1 MLRLLLVLG
10 VAIATLAT
18 TLSAQSQPTG
28 FPRFDTLIIDERF
41 TADDREWL
49 QRAAQA
55 HRTELLMAALAAE
68 RGRDVRVRQLA
79 PRLLRDHQIEL
90 AQLQLVAREK
100 GVDLPEITELQQE
113 TLDRLRSL
121 DGYRFDR
128 AFVRQVINEHQDQYG
143 LYRHI
148 SENPNLA
155 LRVYGERRLP
165 SIREHLRRAGG
176 IGYPQPLLAR
186 WAISD
191 SK

>member
-41 TADDREWL
+41 TADDREWI

-55 HRTELLMAALAAE
+55 HRAELLMAGLAAE
-68 RGRDVRVRQLA
+68 RARDVRVRQLA
-79 PRLLRDHQIEL
+79 PRLLRDHEIEL
-90 AQLQLVAREK
+90 AQLQLIASEK
-100 GVDLPEITELQQE
+100 GVDLPAITELQQE

-121 DGYRFDR
+121 DGSLFDR
-128 AFVRQVINEHQDQYG
+128 AFVQQVINEHHDQHG

-155 LRVYGERRLP
+155 LRVYGERRIP
-165 SIREHLRRAGG
+165 SIREHLQRARW
-176 IGYPQPLLAR
+176 IGSGQPLFAR